1 VRRNVVWC
9 ISYCELQAAVRN
21 WGKSIRICA
30 FFFYNFQLLLYLAA
44 SVASIYSLIR
54 RVACRIKR
62 K

>member
-1 VRRNVVWC
+1 MPSGTIVSRTDKT
-9 ISYCELQAAVRN
+9 AHT
-21 WGKSIRICA
+21 IRICA